1 MIHSAKKGFSLIEL
15 IVVVAIMAVLAA
27 VIVPSVSG
35 TREAAEEQ
43 AAKAAAGTLNLA
55 QSQWRLVTNNVASWP
70 GATNQSGCYDQIKQ
84 FMEYAD
90 TDWATFQK
98 RYNENG
104 GGYTLSFQSLDGN
117 GKMQK
122 VILTDKSGNTVAY

>member
-1 MIHSAKKGFSLIEL
+1 MTHKTSKGFSLIEL
-15 IVVVAIMAVLAA
+15 IVVVAVMAVLAA

-35 TREAAEEQ
+35 TKEAAEVQ

-55 QSQWRLVTNNVASWP
+55 QSQWRLVTNNVTSWNSMVDTDRYTEI
-70 GATNQSGCYDQIKQ
+70 AHY
-84 FMEYAD
+84 MEYAD
-90 TDWATFQK
+90 ADWAAFQK

-104 GGYTLSFQSLDGN
+104 GGYTLTFQPLDAS

-122 VILTDKSGNTVAY
+122 VVLKDKSGAPVSY